1 MSRAYRIQIKESER
15 RSVRASD
22 EIATRLELLDILPPE
37 ATAGLLKGEL
47 KKRGFTE
54 RDDGT
59 LARTTGPTTVTV
71 DPCDGEVVVKTET
84 DDDVTV
90 SVTKDGHAID
100 DIKGSRDAVT
110 KRLKERATEDID
122 RKFESEQTKAQAA
135 ATEALEKALTDLQPE
150 LNAIVNGVTRE
161 ALKAKAAQ
169 MGRIQEIAEDAEAG
183 TMTIKVEV

>member
-37 ATAGLLKGEL
+37 ATAELLKGEL
-47 KKRGFTE
+47 KKRGFAE

-71 DPCDGEVVVKTET
+71 DPCNGEVVVKTET

-110 KRLKERATEDID
+110 KKLKERASEDID
-122 RKFESEQTKAQAA
+122 KKFEAEQTKAQAT

-150 LNAIVNGVTRE
+150 LNSIVNGITRE